1 MYESRLKAAVP
12 DADNGEQY
20 FKVSALTLS
29 PSHPNID

>member
-1 MYESRLKAAVP
+1 MYESQLKAAVP

-20 FKVSALTLS
+20 FKVSTLTLS